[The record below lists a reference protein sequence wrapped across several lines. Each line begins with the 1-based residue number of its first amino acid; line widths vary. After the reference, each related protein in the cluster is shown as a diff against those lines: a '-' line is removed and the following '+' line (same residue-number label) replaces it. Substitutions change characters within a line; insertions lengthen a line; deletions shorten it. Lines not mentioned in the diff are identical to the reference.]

1 MPEETGTS
9 LAVAEAATPP
19 EATSTSPQPFE
30 SPPPAAAPQRTEHD
44 PSARLHELALELVR
58 TQNRRLLI
66 EYLRLRRAG
75 R

>member
-9 LAVAEAATPP
+9 IEVAQTESPL
-19 EATSTSPQPFE
+19 EATGTSPQPFE